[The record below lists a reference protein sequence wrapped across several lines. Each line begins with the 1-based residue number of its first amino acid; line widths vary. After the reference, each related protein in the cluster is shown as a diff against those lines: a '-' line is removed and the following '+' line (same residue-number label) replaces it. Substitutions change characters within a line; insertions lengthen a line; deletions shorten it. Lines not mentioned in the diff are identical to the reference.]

1 MIEEAQ
7 DFIPIW
13 MLLSA
18 AFGFIV
24 GEAYGDQA
32 RHRKCLEQANADLRD
47 LAPNCP
53 HLLAGDAKRTRSA
66 APRHQR
72 HPPARRRCDKKPR
85 KTTLLNPTK
94 STAGSPQSGCDT
106 RYTLKNRSLNTGQ
119 LAPIRNLVAPSNSL
133 LRC

>member
-13 MLLSA
+13 MLMSA

-47 LAPNCP
+47 RLQTAHTCSQSMQALDQQRCVINDI
-53 HLLAGDAKRTRSA
+53 HKRIVAVTKGLEK
-66 APRHQR
+66 
-72 HPPARRRCDKKPR
+72 HP
-85 KTTLLNPTK
+85 
-94 STAGSPQSGCDT
+94 S
-106 RYTLKNRSLNTGQ
+106 
-119 LAPIRNLVAPSNSL
+119 
-133 LRC
+133 